1 MYSDWDFKSS
11 LEGDVNMGKSFISS
25 FLKNMFSD
33 TCDVQYWDGSVEKYG
48 EGESKFKIFIN
59 HELSKRDILKDPFLT
74 LGEAYMKN
82 IIDFQGNIQEII
94 ESVYKKR
101 DSFLNKS
108 HLFEKLYNITSH
120 SIKKSRKDIEYHY
133 DLGNDFYELWL
144 DKTMSYSCAYF
155 KNEENTLYESQ
166 LNKID
171 YILKKLNLMP
181 GYTLL
186 DIGCGWGE
194 LIITAAK
201 KYGVKAL
208 GITLSNEQVK
218 KVEERIKENNLEG
231 QVEVKLM
238 DYRELLNTGERFE
251 RIVSVGMIEHV
262 GRKNIPRYIKDIN
275 GLLKQEGIALLHCIT
290 AQIESE
296 PNQWIKKYIF
306 PGGYIP
312 SIRELVYS
320 MGENDLHLIDLES
333 LRLHYKKT
341 LECWAGNFENQQDKI
356 KEMED
361 ETFIRMWRLYLN
373 ACAASFHYG
382 VMDIHQFLVTK
393 GLNNGIPMAREY
405 LYK

>member
-1 MYSDWDFKSS
+1 M
-11 LEGDVNMGKSFISS
+11 
-25 FLKNMFSD
+25 
-33 TCDVQYWDGSVEKYG
+33 
-48 EGESKFKIFIN
+48 
-59 HELSKRDILKDPFLT
+59 
-74 LGEAYMKN
+74 
-82 IIDFQGNIQEII
+82 
-94 ESVYKKR
+94 
-101 DSFLNKS
+101 
-108 HLFEKLYNITSH
+108 YNITSH
-120 SIKKSRKDIEYHY
+120 SIKKSRKNIEYHY

-218 KVEERIKENNLEG
+218 KVEERIKENNLKG

-238 DYRELLNTGERFE
+238 DYRELLNTGKRFE

-262 GRKNIPRYIKDIN
+262 GRKNIPTYIKDIN
-275 GLLKQEGIALLHCIT
+275 GLLEQEGIALLHCIT

-341 LECWAGNFENQQDKI
+341 LECWADNFENQQDKI

-393 GLNNGIPMAREY
+393 GLNNEIPMAREY